1 MIALPLDSG
10 LKQRLASR
18 STRVE
23 LNPRT
28 DGNPV
33 TDTSP
38 LEALE
43 RAVLATRANREQLE
57 ETLSALPRWRFRR
70 RRKLERSVRRRQV
83 REQDLQ
89 EALNHGAP
97 QPTSNVTA

>member
-1 MIALPLDSG
+1 M
-10 LKQRLASR
+10 
-18 STRVE
+18 
-23 LNPRT
+23 
-28 DGNPV
+28 

-43 RAVLATRANREQLE
+43 RVVLVTRANREELE

-89 EALNHGAP
+89 EALKHGAS
-97 QPTSNVTA
+97 QPTSNVTV

>member
-1 MIALPLDSG
+1 
-10 LKQRLASR
+10 
-18 STRVE
+18 
-23 LNPRT
+23 
-28 DGNPV
+28 V

-43 RAVLATRANREQLE
+43 RVVLATRANREELE

-70 RRKLERSVRRRQV
+70 RRKVERSVRRRQV
-83 REQDLQ
+83 REQELQ
-89 EALNHGAP
+89 EALTNGAS

>member
-1 MIALPLDSG
+1 M
-10 LKQRLASR
+10 
-18 STRVE
+18 
-23 LNPRT
+23 

-43 RAVLATRANREQLE
+43 RAVLATRANREELE

-70 RRKLERSVRRRQV
+70 RRKVERSVRRRQV

-89 EALNHGAP
+89 EALNHGAS